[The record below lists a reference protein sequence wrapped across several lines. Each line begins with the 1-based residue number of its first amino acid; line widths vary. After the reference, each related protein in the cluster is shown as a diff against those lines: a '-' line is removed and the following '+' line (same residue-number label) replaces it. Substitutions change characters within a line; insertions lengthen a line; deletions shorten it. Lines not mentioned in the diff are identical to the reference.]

1 MIVADA
7 SFIVDA
13 LIIPRRRKKDE
24 TYQRQLERH
33 KRSKELLS
41 FFLEEG
47 FQLYMPFLGLV
58 EVSSLLVRKL
68 GKKANADAVLEFL
81 NEYFLIVSE
90 EELKEI
96 LLEIARETGS
106 RAADAYYVS
115 LAKMKG
121 AVLVTADRKMAEISR
136 EVGVKVILLE

>member
-13 LIIPRRRKKDE
+13 LVVPRRRKKDE
-24 TYQRQLERH
+24 VYWRQWKRH
-33 KRSKELLS
+33 QRSKELLS

-68 GKKANADAVLEFL
+68 GKRANVDAALEFL
-81 NEYFLIVSE
+81 GEYFFVVSE
-90 EELKEI
+90 KDLEGSI
-96 LLEIARETGS
+96 LEIARKTGS
-106 RAADAYYVS
+106 RAADAYYLS
-115 LAKMKG
+115 LAKIKG
-121 AVLVTADRKMAEISR
+121 AVLVTADRKMAGISR
-136 EVGVKVILLE
+136 DTGVKVILVE

>member
-13 LIIPRRRKKDE
+13 LIVPRRKKDE

-33 KRSKELLS
+33 RRSKELLP

-47 FQLYMPFLGLV
+47 FQLYMPFLGLA
-58 EVSSLLVRKL
+58 EVSSLLLRKL
-68 GKKANADAVLEFL
+68 GKKANVDAVLEFL

-90 EELKEI
+90 AELKEI
-96 LLEIARETGS
+96 LLETARETGS